1 MRKTRLLSALREYTV
16 CLVDKTEIFTRARVE
31 VITWMREGLTERPS
45 SRNSRLISWDCNPFT
60 FVSYGP
66 DLVPGCYDGTTGNT
80 ETRHYPAILGSLEP
94 EMLKPEQDV
103 CWLCVLHLAGN
114 PGRRRPC
121 CPSSPPCSFLGKQ
134 LCLHCPFGL
143 ELLECAILRMTKRLT
158 K

>member
-1 MRKTRLLSALREYTV
+1 M
-16 CLVDKTEIFTRARVE
+16 DKTEIFTRARVE
-31 VITWMREGLTERPS
+31 VITWMREGLIERPS
-45 SRNSRLISWDCNPFT
+45 SRNSRLISWNCNPFT

-66 DLVPGCYDGTTGNT
+66 DLVPGCYDGTTGNA
-80 ETRHYPAILGSLEP
+80 ETRHYLAILGSQEP

-121 CPSSPPCSFLGKQ
+121 CPSSSPWSFLGKQ

-143 ELLECAILRMTKRLT
+143 KLLACAILRMAKCLT